1 MLPTTIY
8 PPTSSSSFPLTNSS
22 TLLASSTTTTT
33 TTQNTTNILTSTN
46 PSIAKS
52 VSRKGGVI
60 FPSVKNKPAVVNTTF
75 TADALSF
82 KDVKVIKFKS
92 DFFLRI

>member
-1 MLPTTIY
+1 MYTPTTSV
-8 PPTSSSSFPLTNSS
+8 PFPISPNSNSS
-22 TLLASSTTTTT
+22 MTTTTTT

-82 KDVKVIKFKS
+82 KDVKVIYT
-92 DFFLRI
+92 FFLLSYKVYYDY